1 MSAADGVAAD
11 RVAAVGTKPVRTVGG
26 RRARLAAEWRWIRD
40 HESAIC
46 LTLVLVGVGAFAAL
60 FGVLGVRNQRGFGT
74 WSYDMGIYDQAIWLV
89 SRGGQTFMSVR
100 GLDVWGHHFNPV
112 FYLLAPFYWLGAGPS
127 FLYVVQNT
135 LLGLGALP
143 VYLIATARFRRPVVG
158 LLFALIYLVYT
169 PVQFIAWV
177 NFHPEALAITPF
189 LFAWYFATTKRW
201 RWCFVFVVLALI
213 TREDVALAVVMMAL
227 VLAISNRRSP
237 TVRHDL
243 RMAGAIAALG
253 AAWYLV
259 ATQLVIPHFNHGN
272 QAFYLQNFFGDYGGT
287 FPGIARTILRHPNW
301 VVRDAVAARPHR
313 VLQEAVVAARVDAPR
328 QPAAP
333 ADGAAADA
341 GQRDRRPGVRPAHRV
356 PVHRHHD
363 RPVHDRGDRGG
374 AQRGP
379 LDAPLAAPAAALGAA
394 RRLAGGMRV
403 DHQRGLVAVAGR

>member
-1 MSAADGVAAD
+1 
-11 RVAAVGTKPVRTVGG
+11 
-26 RRARLAAEWRWIRD
+26 
-40 HESAIC
+40 
-46 LTLVLVGVGAFAAL
+46 
-60 FGVLGVRNQRGFGT
+60 
-74 WSYDMGIYDQAIWLV
+74 MGIYDQAIWLV
-89 SRGGQTFMSVR
+89 SRGGPTFMTVR

-112 FYLLAPFYWLGAGPS
+112 FYLFAPFYWLGAGPS

-143 VYLIATARFRRPVVG
+143 GVPHRHGPLPPPASSGCSSP
-158 LLFALIYLVYT
+158 LIYLVYT

-243 RMAGAIAALG
+243 RMSGAIAALG
-253 AAWYLV
+253 AVWYLV

-301 VVRDAVAARPHR
+301 VVRDAVQHDRIVFYKKLLWPLGWTAA
-313 VLQEAVVAARVDAPR
+313 R

-341 GQRDRRPGVRPAHRV
+341 GERDRRPGVRPAHRV

-403 DHQRGLVAVAGR
+403 DHQRGLVAVAGRRAVRRVGPAQPAGRGDAVGGRPGAEGRRR